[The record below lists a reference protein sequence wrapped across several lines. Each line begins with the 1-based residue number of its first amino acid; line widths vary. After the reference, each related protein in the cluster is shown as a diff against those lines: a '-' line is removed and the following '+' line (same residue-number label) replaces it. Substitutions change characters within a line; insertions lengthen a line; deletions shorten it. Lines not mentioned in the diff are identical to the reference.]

1 MSSQNSSP
9 ADMSLRISSKDIV
22 GIEWSA
28 SATRLACRQFR
39 VIVIQASLERYADV
53 TLLIV
58 IPDKFYAFRPAGDK
72 PSDPLLITA
81 SF

>member
-1 MSSQNSSP
+1 
-9 ADMSLRISSKDIV
+9 MSLRISSKDIV

-28 SATRLACRQFR
+28 TRLACRQFR
-39 VIVIQASLERYADV
+39 VIVIRASLERYADV

-72 PSDPLLITA
+72 PSDPLLMTA